1 MKCVTVFLPLGF
13 GLSGPGL
20 GVWLGGLDHC
30 CLGSVDWASIAS
42 ASGALASVASVG
54 FGLHGLAVGDMG
66 FGGLELCFDGF
77 GRFGLG

>member
-1 MKCVTVFLPLGF
+1 MKCVTVFLPLGV

-42 ASGALASVASVG
+42 ASGALASVASLG
-54 FGLHGLAVGDMG
+54 FGLHGLAVGDMD
-66 FGGLELCFDGF
+66 FGVSVV
-77 GRFGLG
+77 